1 MFFDTLKSKKNLLNG
16 QLLFFMES
24 EHKHIEYSNPSNL
37 SEEDL
42 ISLSKEIFQHL
53 NKRRSLR
60 FFSDK
65 TFPVEVIE
73 NLVMAASTAPSG
85 ANKQPWTFCVVS
97 SPELK
102 KQIRIAAE
110 EEERISYER
119 RMSEE
124 WKEDLKPFA
133 TDWQKPFLEIAP
145 YLIIVFKRA
154 YEFEIGGKKHQNYY
168 VNESVGLA
176 CGFLLTAIHKL
187 GLVALTHTPSPMDF
201 LTKILNRP
209 SNERPFLLIPV
220 GYPADDATVP
230 DIQRKNKEDVLV
242 WYK

>member
-1 MFFDTLKSKKNLLNG
+1 
-16 QLLFFMES
+16 MES
-24 EHKHIEYSNPSNL
+24 QHKHIKYPIESIL
-37 SEEDL
+37 SEKKL
-42 ISLSKEIFQHL
+42 ISESKEIFKQF

-97 SPELK
+97 SPEIK

-110 EEERISYER
+110 EEERISYES

-176 CGFLLTAIHKL
+176 CGFLLTVIHKL

-201 LTKILNRP
+201 LTKLLNRP
-209 SNERPFLLIPV
+209 SNERPYLLIPV
-220 GYPADDATVP
+220 GYPAEDATVP
-230 DIQRKNKEDVLV
+230 DINRKTKSEVLV